1 MNNKEIDDKN
11 KESKNSIDDE
21 ANTKSNITKIDLNI
35 PNLTRIF
42 CLKKEGVP
50 FKKDDRIIKY
60 FTNEDKPNYIKS
72 PIFGW
77 ILKYDSDDKKLILE
91 SCPHDTFY
99 VNLCLK
105 CGFKKTEEYENQAK
119 SYGFLTSDF
128 SYSKKRAES
137 LEKSVVNNYLNNQK
151 LILFLDLDNTIIH
164 TSPIRIALED
174 INKLQETYKEYFAK
188 IQIKNE
194 FKRTDIILVKFR
206 PFLKTFLKNIKN
218 KYEIYIYTQGTKEYA
233 TGIIQYINLNFEKDS
248 LSTERM
254 MHRILDENG
263 FATNKSIKKVF
274 PTQENMI
281 IILDDHIEV
290 WKESKDSGE
299 NFISIYPY
307 KFFTERDKFINPLG
321 APNIEKI
328 PKEKYL
334 KYDYDNVLFCITNLL
349 VCVHRKF
356 FEFYQKF
363 KCQKNIQRITKE
375 ILWLIFHGKKFYY
388 HLNYYNCPVKKNK
401 KSKEKKNNEKKENSE
416 TITNKQ
422 EKKMDIDQDEKEDK
436 GNKETKDIK
445 EAEEYKEDKEVKEDK
460 EDKEVKED
468 REAKEIKEDKDA
480 KQDNDK
486 KCENKDKSEEKE
498 KELSNNDNDN
508 DKDKNEVKYDEKE
521 ENNKQENKKVEE
533 LKRNLDEEKYVIKTL
548 KYKIE
553 KLGGVL
559 IEDEKDML
567 NAEIFMTDFYDE
579 KDPVIKRIEEH
590 NSNESNKKIP
600 IIHCHYIE
608 ICLMYF
614 FEVCIDDFE
623 LSQKV
628 KMLKVLNL
636 NQIFMKNK
644 ANIINFYGNN
654 NDFID
659 GN

>member
-1 MNNKEIDDKN
+1 MNNNELDDKH
-11 KESKNSIDDE
+11 KESKNSNDNE
-21 ANTKSNITKIDLNI
+21 VNTTSNITKIDLNI
-35 PNLTRIF
+35 PNLTRLV

-60 FTNEDKPNYIKS
+60 FTNDSKEPNPKYIKS

-119 SYGFLTSDF
+119 SYGFLASDF
-128 SYSKKRAES
+128 SYSLKRAES

-164 TSPIRIALED
+164 TSPIKIVQDD

-188 IQIKNE
+188 VPIKNE
-194 FKRTDIILVKFR
+194 FKRTDTILVKFR

-233 TGIIQYINLNFEKDS
+233 TGIIQYVNSNFESDS

-281 IILDDHIEV
+281 LILDDHIEV
-290 WKESKDSGE
+290 WKESKESGD
-299 NFISIYPY
+299 NFICIYPY
-307 KFFTERDKFINPLG
+307 KFFTEKDKFMNQLG
-321 APNIEKI
+321 APNGEKTN
-328 PKEKYL
+328 KEKYL

-349 VCVHRKF
+349 LSVHRKF
-356 FEFYQKF
+356 FDFYNKF
-363 KCQKNIQRITKE
+363 KFQKNIQRITKE
-375 ILWLIFHGKKFYY
+375 MLWAIFHGKKFYY

-401 KSKEKKNNEKKENSE
+401 KSKEKKNNEKKEKSE
-416 TITNKQ
+416 TINNNQ
-422 EKKMDIDQDEKEDK
+422 EKKMDIDQEEKEDK
-436 GNKETKDIK
+436 ENKEIK
-445 EAEEYKEDKEVKEDK
+445 EVKENKENKENKEDK
-460 EDKEVKED
+460 EDKENNEVKE
-468 REAKEIKEDKDA
+468 KKEDKENEEA
-480 KQDNDK
+480 KDGNDK
-486 KCENKDKSEEKE
+486 KLENKDNFEE
-498 KELSNNDNDN
+498 KELSNNY
-508 DKDKNEVKYDEKE
+508 KDK
-521 ENNKQENKKVEE
+521 ENNKIKEDNNKEEKKKVEE
-533 LKRNLDEEKYVIKTL
+533 VKRNLDEEKYVINTL

-553 KLGGVL
+553 KLGGEL
-559 IEDEKDML
+559 IEEEKDMF

-579 KDPVIKRIEEH
+579 KDPVIKKIEEH
-590 NSNESNKKIP
+590 NSNENNKKIP
-600 IIHCHYIE
+600 ILHCHYIE

-654 NDFID
+654 KDFID
-659 GN
+659 EN

>member
-1 MNNKEIDDKN
+1 MNNNEIDDKN
-11 KESKNSIDDE
+11 KESKTSIDDE
-21 ANTKSNITKIDLNI
+21 MNTTNNITKIDLNI
-35 PNLTRIF
+35 PNLTKLIS
-42 CLKKEGVP
+42 LKKEGAP

-60 FTNEDKPNYIKS
+60 FTNEPNPKYIKS

-105 CGFKKTEEYENQAK
+105 CGFKKTEEYENQTK
-119 SYGFLTSDF
+119 SYGFLATDF
-128 SYSKKRAES
+128 SYSLKRAES

-164 TSPIRIALED
+164 TSPIKIVED
-174 INKLQETYKEYFAK
+174 EINKLHETYKEYFAK
-188 IQIKNE
+188 VPIKNE
-194 FKRTDIILVKFR
+194 FKGKDIILVKFR

-233 TGIIQYINLNFEKDS
+233 TGIIQYVNSNFEGDS

-263 FATNKSIKKVF
+263 FATNKSIKNVF

-281 IILDDHIEV
+281 LILDDHIEV
-290 WKESKDSGE
+290 WKESKESGD
-299 NFISIYPY
+299 NFICIYPY
-307 KFFTERDKFINPLG
+307 KFFTEKDKFINQSG
-321 APNIEKI
+321 AFNGEKTN
-328 PKEKYL
+328 KEKYL

-349 VCVHRKF
+349 LYVHRKF
-356 FEFYQKF
+356 FEFYNKF
-363 KCQKNIQRITKE
+363 KFQKNIQRIAKE
-375 ILWLIFHGKKFYY
+375 ILWSIFHGKKFYY

-416 TITNKQ
+416 TITNNQ
-422 EKKMDIDQDEKEDK
+422 EKKMDIDQDEKKDK
-436 GNKETKDIK
+436 ENKDIK
-445 EAEEYKEDKEVKEDK
+445 ENKDKEKNEDKEKKEDKEVKEDK
-460 EDKEVKED
+460 EAKDGNGKKMENTDNSEEKEISNNDKDKEKN
-468 REAKEIKEDKDA
+468 EIKED
-480 KQDNDK
+480 
-486 KCENKDKSEEKE
+486 
-498 KELSNNDNDN
+498 
-508 DKDKNEVKYDEKE
+508 
-521 ENNKQENKKVEE
+521 NNKEENKKVEE
-533 LKRNLDEEKYVIKTL
+533 IKRNLDEEKYVINTL

-553 KLGGVL
+553 KLGGEL
-559 IEDEKDML
+559 IEEEKDML

-579 KDPVIKRIEEH
+579 KDPVIKSIEEH
-590 NSNESNKKIP
+590 NSNSNNKKIP
-600 IIHCHYIE
+600 ILHCHYIE

-614 FEVCIDDFE
+614 SEVCIDDFE

-644 ANIINFYGNN
+644 TNIINFYGNN
-654 NDFID
+654 EDFID
-659 GN
+659 EN

>member
-1 MNNKEIDDKN
+1 MNNNEIDDKN
-11 KESKNSIDDE
+11 KESKTSIDDE
-21 ANTKSNITKIDLNI
+21 MNTTNNITKIDLNI
-35 PNLTRIF
+35 PNLTKLIS
-42 CLKKEGVP
+42 LKKEGAP

-60 FTNEDKPNYIKS
+60 FTNEPNPKYIKS

-105 CGFKKTEEYENQAK
+105 CGFKKTEEYENQTK
-119 SYGFLTSDF
+119 SYGFLATDF
-128 SYSKKRAES
+128 SYSLKRAES
-137 LEKSVVNNYLNNQK
+137 LEKSVVNNYLNNEK

-164 TSPIRIALED
+164 TSPIKIVED
-174 INKLQETYKEYFAK
+174 EINKLHETYKEYFAK
-188 IQIKNE
+188 VPIKNE
-194 FKRTDIILVKFR
+194 FKGKDIILVKFR

-233 TGIIQYINLNFEKDS
+233 TGIIQYVNSNFEGDS

-263 FATNKSIKKVF
+263 FATNKSIKNVF

-281 IILDDHIEV
+281 LILDDHIEV
-290 WKESKDSGE
+290 WKESKESGD
-299 NFISIYPY
+299 NFICIYPY
-307 KFFTERDKFINPLG
+307 KFFTEKDKFINQSG
-321 APNIEKI
+321 AFNGEKTN
-328 PKEKYL
+328 KEKYL

-349 VCVHRKF
+349 LYVHRKF
-356 FEFYQKF
+356 FEFYNKF
-363 KCQKNIQRITKE
+363 KFQKNIQRIAKE
-375 ILWLIFHGKKFYY
+375 ILWSIFHGKKFYY

-416 TITNKQ
+416 TITNNQ
-422 EKKMDIDQDEKEDK
+422 EKKMDIDQDEKKDK
-436 GNKETKDIK
+436 ENKDIK
-445 EAEEYKEDKEVKEDK
+445 ENKDKEKNEDKEKKEDKEVKEDK
-460 EDKEVKED
+460 EAKDGNGKKMENTDNSEEKEISNNDKDKEKN
-468 REAKEIKEDKDA
+468 EIKED
-480 KQDNDK
+480 
-486 KCENKDKSEEKE
+486 
-498 KELSNNDNDN
+498 
-508 DKDKNEVKYDEKE
+508 
-521 ENNKQENKKVEE
+521 NNKEENKKVEE
-533 LKRNLDEEKYVIKTL
+533 IKRNLDEEKYVINTL

-553 KLGGVL
+553 KLGGEL
-559 IEDEKDML
+559 IEEEKDML

-579 KDPVIKRIEEH
+579 KDPVIKSIEEH
-590 NSNESNKKIP
+590 NSNKNNKKIP
-600 IIHCHYIE
+600 ILHCHYIE

-644 ANIINFYGNN
+644 TNIINFYGNN
-654 NDFID
+654 EDFID
-659 GN
+659 EN